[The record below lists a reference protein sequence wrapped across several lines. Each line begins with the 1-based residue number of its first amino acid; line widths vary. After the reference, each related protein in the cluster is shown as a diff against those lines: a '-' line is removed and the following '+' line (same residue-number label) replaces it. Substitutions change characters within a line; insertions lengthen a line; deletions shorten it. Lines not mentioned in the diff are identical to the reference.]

1 MQEILTLPT
10 TPSMAFRKRIVLIDE
25 DENFLELLKY
35 TLGQNENLKVVSQY
49 STCSSALKELQHDRP
64 DLIIMDL
71 DFVEMKGMEF
81 IASVRKEHYGIE
93 FLVVTSSLNRNNVLH
108 VLSIGAK
115 GFLLKR
121 DALNRVN
128 SAANQ
133 VLQGASPID
142 AYAARFLVESIQT
155 DSNSPLSR
163 QETNVMKLMMQG
175 MTYTRIGKELGI
187 SKETAKVHMR
197 NIYKKL
203 NVNSKAEAV
212 SKAVSEK
219 IVSASLLY

>member
-1 MQEILTLPT
+1 
-10 TPSMAFRKRIVLIDE
+10 MAFKKRVILIDE
-25 DENFLELLKY
+25 DENFLMLLNY
-35 TLGQNENLKVVSQY
+35 TLGQNENVRVVSQY
-49 STCSSALKELQHDRP
+49 TTCAAALKGIHHDKP
-64 DLIIMDL
+64 DLVIMEI
-71 DFVEMKGMEF
+71 DFIEMKGIEF
-81 IASVRKEHYGIE
+81 IASVRKEYHGLE
-93 FLVVTSSLNRNNVLH
+93 FLIVTQSMNRNSVLR
-108 VLSIGAK
+108 VLSTGAR

-128 SAANQ
+128 SAANL
-133 VLQGASPID
+133 VLQGAAPLD
-142 AYAARFLVESIQT
+142 EYAARFLVDSIQS

-175 MTYTRIGKELGI
+175 MTYTRIAKELGI

-219 IVSASLLY
+219 IISASMIY